1 LPFALYT
8 HYKYKRQQWY
18 SIILVLASSKTKKI
32 IMEVSDSTTDHSL
45 LVYITNNTPSIQ
57 YNGAILR
64 DDDYYS
70 YTTTA
75 ATSCCGDEGCSQLV
89 VPMMSPL
96 PSTGDNNGEIVTN
109 HKLYNEHTIQQE
121 TINDNI
127 TTDHSGVSIGE
138 NEKYH

>member
-1 LPFALYT
+1 VNL
-8 HYKYKRQQWY
+8 
-18 SIILVLASSKTKKI
+18 LVSVSSKTRKI

-64 DDDYYS
+64 GKRDNGDIVRHHHHITDDDYYS